1 MATQKELGTKAFQ
14 AKNFNEAIHH
24 LTQAIVESP
33 HDHTLYSN
41 RSASY
46 YNLSDY
52 IKARDDGEKC
62 IQVKGD
68 WGKGYQRRAMALH
81 ALGQFDEAI
90 QDYETGIKLDPE
102 NAQLKQGYEQCKQD
116 KESGAGAGEE
126 DGMFGPSAMVKLMS
140 NPRIANYFKDPQF
153 RTKFEFLKKDPQ
165 MMMQVIQTDPRFMD
179 VFKELT
185 GIDLMDMQAQQM
197 KSKEKQ
203 EDLRK
208 K

>member
-1 MATQKELGTKAFQ
+1 
-14 AKNFNEAIHH
+14 
-24 LTQAIVESP
+24 
-33 HDHTLYSN
+33 
-41 RSASY
+41 
-46 YNLSDY
+46 
-52 IKARDDGEKC
+52 
-62 IQVKGD
+62 
-68 WGKGYQRRAMALH
+68 
-81 ALGQFDEAI
+81 
-90 QDYETGIKLDPE
+90 
-102 NAQLKQGYEQCKQD
+102 
-116 KESGAGAGEE
+116 
-126 DGMFGPSAMVKLMS
+126 MFGPSAMVKLMS

>member
-1 MATQKELGTKAFQ
+1 
-14 AKNFNEAIHH
+14 
-24 LTQAIVESP
+24 
-33 HDHTLYSN
+33 
-41 RSASY
+41 
-46 YNLSDY
+46 
-52 IKARDDGEKC
+52 
-62 IQVKGD
+62 
-68 WGKGYQRRAMALH
+68 
-81 ALGQFDEAI
+81 
-90 QDYETGIKLDPE
+90 
-102 NAQLKQGYEQCKQD
+102 
-116 KESGAGAGEE
+116 
-126 DGMFGPSAMVKLMS
+126 MFGPSAMVKLMS

-153 RTKFEFLKKDPQ
+153 RTKFEFLKRDPQ